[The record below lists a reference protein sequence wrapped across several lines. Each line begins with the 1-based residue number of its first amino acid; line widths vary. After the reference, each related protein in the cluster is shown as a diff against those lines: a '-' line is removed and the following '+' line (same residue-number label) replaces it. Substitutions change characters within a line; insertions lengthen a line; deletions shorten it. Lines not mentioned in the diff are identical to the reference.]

1 MSVTVS
7 TFLKMKAEG
16 KKISMITAYDYTT
29 ARLVDE
35 SGIDSILVGDSLG
48 NVILGLGDTVSVTM
62 EDMIHHGA
70 LWPAAPRTRSLS
82 SICPSCRISPA
93 SMTRW

>member
-1 MSVTVS
+1 
-7 TFLKMKAEG
+7 MKAEG

-48 NVILGLGDTVSVTM
+48 NVILSWAT
-62 EDMIHHGA
+62 
-70 LWPAAPRTRSLS
+70 PYR
-82 SICPSCRISPA
+82 
-93 SMTRW
+93 

>member
-48 NVILGLGDTVSVTM
+48 NVIWAT
-62 EDMIHHGA
+62 
-70 LWPAAPRTRSLS
+70 PYR
-82 SICPSCRISPA
+82 
-93 SMTRW
+93 